1 MHIILQRL
9 KSLKFG
15 VNGFGKVVNLKM
27 IFAEFRQHHNL
38 SIKMEFELENEV
50 SHHSEKYKES
60 EENEN
65 VNPVDLKDNKVPV
78 IWI

>member
-38 SIKMEFELENEV
+38 SIKMDLKLENEV
-50 SHHSEKYKES
+50 SH
-60 EENEN
+60 
-65 VNPVDLKDNKVPV
+65 
-78 IWI
+78 